1 MEKKWFRT
9 AIEARARLGR
19 DVAEGGRERLGYGA
33 RAGRQPLRDRG
44 RMAHI
49 GKVAASFGISAAT
62 LRNYLIALEAY
73 ESVADPAVQ
82 SILTSYSAVAVAAF
96 GRWHARDPLRPA
108 RYVLSHPDANLP
120 EFLAAERAARAPVI
134 PNRRRPRLDDE
145 LLNDVWLGPRMQAML
160 PAPIPEI
167 AQSRIID
174 KLPPQYRF
182 AGLDH
187 LLLPASSPDVDP
199 HDLWPFGLAGAISVP
214 RFELIETYQ
223 QRARGFWQRAVSC
236 ALLCPLVLLVFPG
249 PAARRRFLGALP
261 DPMFAHPMTDGEGS
275 AAWTE
280 GPLARSNQGSHPIVF
295 VPGPGLGLILA
306 TSLLTLRR
314 DLAF

>member
-9 AIEARARLGR
+9 AIEARAKLHRGSA
-19 DVAEGGRERLGYGA
+19 DGGRGRSGHGA
-33 RAGRQPLRDRG
+33 PARHQPLRTRG

-49 GKVAASFGISAAT
+49 AQVAASFGISAAT

-73 ESVADPAVQ
+73 ESVGDPAVQ
-82 SILTSYSAVAVAAF
+82 SILRSYSAVAVAAF
-96 GRWHARDPLRPA
+96 GRWHARDPFRAA
-108 RYVLSHPDANLP
+108 RYVLSHPGANLP
-120 EFLAAERAARAPVI
+120 EFLAAERAARTPVI
-134 PNRRRPRLDDE
+134 PHRGRPRFDDA
-145 LLNDVWLGPRMQAML
+145 LLNDVRLGQGMRAKL
-160 PAPIPEI
+160 PASIPEI

-187 LLLPASSPDVDP
+187 LLLPASAPEVDP
-199 HDLWPFGLAGAISVP
+199 HDLWPFGLVGAISLP

-261 DPMFAHPMTDGEGS
+261 DPVFAHPVTDGEGS
-275 AAWTE
+275 AAWAE
-280 GPLARSNQGSHPIVF
+280 GPLAKSSQGSHPIVF

-306 TSLLTLRR
+306 TSPLTLRR